1 MTIAI
6 LQPVV
11 ILLAWTMVMWLWMY
25 VTRLPAMSRAKI
37 DVANL
42 KGGTG
47 KDLDAVLPPAVQ
59 WKAHNYNHLLAE
71 PMIFYAVC
79 LVLAVIGHGDG
90 INLLVA
96 WTYVALRV
104 AHSLVQATVNRV
116 AVRFVL
122 FASSSLCLMVLIF
135 HAAIPVFDLHL
146 PG

>member
-1 MTIAI
+1 MPNAI

-25 VTRLPAMSRAKI
+25 VTRLPAMSRARI
-37 DVANL
+37 DVKNL

-47 KDLDAVLPPAVQ
+47 KDLDGILPQEIQ

-71 PMIFYAVC
+71 PTIFYAVC
-79 LVLAVIGHGDG
+79 IVLAIIGHGEG
-90 INLLVA
+90 INLVVA
-96 WTYVALRV
+96 WVYVGLRV

-116 AVRFVL
+116 AVRFAL

-146 PG
+146 HG

>member
-1 MTIAI
+1 MTISI

-25 VTRLPAMSRAKI
+25 VTRIPAMQKAKI

-47 KDLDAVLPPAVQ
+47 KDLDAILPAEVQ

-71 PMIFYAVC
+71 PTIFYAVC
-79 LVLAVIGHGDG
+79 LVLAVIGHGEG
-90 INLLVA
+90 MNLAIA
-96 WTYVALRV
+96 WFYVALRI

-116 AVRFVL
+116 AVRFFL
-122 FASSSLCLMVLIF
+122 FALSSLSLIVLIF
-135 HAAIPVFDLHL
+135 HAAIPIFDLHI
-146 PG
+146 G

>member
-1 MTIAI
+1 MTISI

-25 VTRLPAMSRAKI
+25 VTRIPAMQKAKI

-47 KDLDAVLPPAVQ
+47 KDLDAILPAEVQ

-71 PMIFYAVC
+71 PTIFYAVC
-79 LVLAVIGHGDG
+79 LVLAIIGHGEG
-90 INLLVA
+90 MNLAIA
-96 WTYVALRV
+96 WFYVALRI

-116 AVRFVL
+116 AVRFFL
-122 FASSSLCLMVLIF
+122 FALSSLSLIVLIF
-135 HAAIPVFDLHL
+135 HAAIPIFDLHI
-146 PG
+146 G

>member
-1 MTIAI
+1 MTSAI

-25 VTRLPAMSRAKI
+25 VTRIPAMQRAKI

-47 KDLDAVLPPAVQ
+47 KDLDAVLPPDVQ

-79 LVLAVIGHGDG
+79 LVLAIIGHGEG
-90 INLLVA
+90 MNLTVA
-96 WTYVALRV
+96 WLYVALRI

-116 AVRFVL
+116 AVRFLL
-122 FASSSLCLMVLIF
+122 FASSSLCLIVLIF

-146 PG
+146 HS